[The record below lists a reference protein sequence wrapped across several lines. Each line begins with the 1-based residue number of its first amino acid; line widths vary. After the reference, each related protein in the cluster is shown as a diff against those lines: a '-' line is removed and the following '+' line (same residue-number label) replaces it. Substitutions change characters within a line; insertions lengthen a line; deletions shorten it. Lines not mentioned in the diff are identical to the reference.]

1 MARTAVAAA
10 IVRQPVFRF
19 RADGICEVYR
29 IRDWASG
36 MMIGRRM
43 TLIGAAAVAAG
54 AAGAVVPEPGPAW
67 QFKMT
72 SIDEG
77 TLDFAAFKGKV
88 LLVVN
93 TASFCGYTPQYTQ
106 LEALHRD
113 LGPRGFAVV
122 GIPSQ
127 DFGQE
132 KDNNGAVKEFCE
144 LTYGVDFPMSG
155 ISHVRG
161 AEAAPFYRWVKE
173 QTRWEPKWNFAKVLI
188 GRDGRIV
195 GTYSPDDVPNRGPLQ
210 AAIGVAVAVAA

>member
-1 MARTAVAAA
+1 MSITRRTTLGSALAVTALAGIAGGSGARAA
-10 IVRQPVFRF
+10 
-19 RADGICEVYR
+19 D
-29 IRDWASG
+29 
-36 MMIGRRM
+36 
-43 TLIGAAAVAAG
+43 AG
-54 AAGAVVPEPGPAW
+54 SAGPGLAW

-77 TLDFAAFKGKV
+77 ALDFADYRGKV

-106 LEALHRD
+106 LEALHRE
-113 LGPRGFAVV
+113 LGPRGFAVI

-132 KDNNGAVKEFCE
+132 KDSNGAVKEFCE

-161 AEAAPFYRWVKE
+161 REAAPFYRWVRD
-173 QTRWEPKWNFAKVLI
+173 QTKWEPKWNFYKVLV
-188 GRDGRIV
+188 GRDGTV
-195 GTYSPDDVPNRGPLQ
+195 LGTYSSDDTPDQGKLHV
-210 AAIGVAVAVAA
+210 AIDDAVSRTA